1 LVARQINRLTNCSS
15 LFVLRPN
22 AAPGNLENFFAS
34 LTQIVRLG
42 LNSFLDLFRSILP
55 FRSYFT
61 LTLEQIVLLGIG
73 SLPVVFVAGIATGSI
88 MALQLGYGLNR
99 FGGNLYIPY
108 IVGVAVL
115 RELGPIL
122 SSLLLAGRIGSGI
135 TAEISSMQA
144 SEQVDAIRVLGSSP
158 TAELVFPRVLACVV
172 IFPALSLIGILAAM
186 GISHSEFGIPYR
198 FFLAKTFEHIHLT
211 DVFGGLAKTLVF
223 GLVISLVA
231 CWKGLT
237 ARGGTRGVGIAT
249 TQVVVISSILVLI
262 GDVFMSK
269 FLLEIGWFGGGP

>member
-1 LVARQINRLTNCSS
+1 M
-15 LFVLRPN
+15 LRPN
-22 AAPGNLENFFAS
+22 AAPSNLENFFAS
-34 LTQIVRLG
+34 LAQIARLG
-42 LNSFLDLFRSILP
+42 LDSVLDLFRHILP
-55 FRSYFT
+55 FRSYFS

-135 TAEISSMQA
+135 TAEIAAMAA

-158 TAELVFPRVLACVV
+158 SAELVFPRVLACVM
-172 IFPALSLIGILAAM
+172 IFPALSLISDYIGILAAM
-186 GISHSEFGIPYR
+186 AISHSEFGIPYR
-198 FFLAKTFEHIHLT
+198 FFLSKTFEHIHLT
-211 DVFGGLAKTLVF
+211 DIFGGLAKTVVF
-223 GLVISLVA
+223 GLMISLVA

-237 ARGGTRGVGIAT
+237 SRGGTRGVGIAT
-249 TQVVVISSILVLI
+249 TEVVVISSILVLI

-269 FLLEIGWFGGGP
+269 FFLEIGWFGGGP

>member
-1 LVARQINRLTNCSS
+1 
-15 LFVLRPN
+15 VLRPN
-22 AAPGNLENFFAS
+22 TASSNFENFFAS
-34 LTQIVRLG
+34 LTQITRLG
-42 LNSFLDLFRSILP
+42 FESLLDLFRHILP
-55 FRSYFT
+55 FRAYFS
-61 LTLEQIVLLGIG
+61 LALEQIVLLGIG

-122 SSLLLAGRIGSGI
+122 TSLLLAGRIGSGI
-135 TAEISSMQA
+135 TAEISSMTA
-144 SEQVDAIRVLGSSP
+144 SEQVDAIRVLGSSAS
-158 TAELVFPRVLACVV
+158 AELVFPRVLACLI
-172 IFPALSLIGILAAM
+172 IFPLLSMISDYIGIAAAM

-198 FFLAKTFEHIHLT
+198 YFLSKTFEHIHLT
-211 DVFGGLAKTLVF
+211 DIFGGLLKTLVF
-223 GLVISLVA
+223 GLMISLVA

-249 TQVVVISSILVLI
+249 TEVVVISSILVLI

>member
-1 LVARQINRLTNCSS
+1 
-15 LFVLRPN
+15 VLRPN
-22 AAPGNLENFFAS
+22 TAPNSLENFLAS
-34 LTQIVRLG
+34 LTQITRLG
-42 LNSFLDLFRSILP
+42 FESLADLLKKIIP
-55 FRSYFT
+55 FRSYFS

-122 SSLLLAGRIGSGI
+122 SSLLLAGRIGAGI
-135 TAEISSMQA
+135 TAEISSMAA

-158 TAELVFPRVLACVV
+158 NVELVAPRVTACIL
-172 IFPALSLIGILAAM
+172 IFPMLSLISDYIGILSAM
-186 GISHSEFGIPYR
+186 AISHSEFGIPYR
-198 FFLAKTFEHIHLT
+198 YFLSKTFEHIHLT
-211 DVFGGLAKTLVF
+211 DVFGGLLKTVVF
-223 GLVISLVA
+223 AFMISLVA

-237 ARGGTRGVGIAT
+237 ARGGTRGVGVAT
-249 TQVVVISSILVLI
+249 TEVVVISSILVLI

-269 FLLEIGWFGGGP
+269 LLLEIGWFGGSP